1 MLENE
6 IMLNVLY
13 FDIHEIIVIKR
24 NIYYKIEYVGNVKT
38 LNLIESLIKK
48 IGWNHNNYLLTHY
61 FLILFSL

>member
-13 FDIHEIIVIKR
+13 FDIHEIIIIKR
-24 NIYYKIEYVGNVKT
+24 NICYKVEYINNVKT

-48 IGWNHNNYLLTHY
+48 ID
-61 FLILFSL
+61 